1 VVDQPVKRQSLSS
14 IANLGQA
21 LLALDLKKASTTTVA
36 KATQNLSRP
45 ARLQLLSKLDS
56 LLRGASRKSE
66 TERVVAA
73 KLFVSLLPD
82 SFGHIEKWL
91 GKKGDRWNYEFHFS
105 LFCYL
110 DDSLALSL
118 EPKVVERIETL
129 IVEYLETAKS
139 GTAEAAWMAA
149 DLLGHHWPG
158 RSSLNALMSAA
169 KQGHHVEGRKAALS
183 GLQRRLEDPGRGGR
197 SEIIETLQKVASND
211 ASLAI
216 RRKAETLLAKT
227 KKHA

>member
-1 VVDQPVKRQSLSS
+1 MGDRLVKRQSLNS
-14 IANLGQA
+14 IANLGQE
-21 LLALDLKKASTTTVA
+21 LLALDPKKASTTNIA
-36 KATQNLSRP
+36 NATGKLSQP
-45 ARLQLLSKLDS
+45 ARLQLLSKLDA

-82 SFGHIEKWL
+82 SLGHIEKWL

-118 EPKVVERIETL
+118 EPKVVDRIETL
-129 IVEYLETAKS
+129 VVEYLEAAKS

-158 RSSLNALMSAA
+158 RSSLNALMSTA

-183 GLQRRLEDPGRGGR
+183 GLQRRLEDHSQGDR
-197 SEIIETLQKVASND
+197 SEIIETLQKVASSD
-211 ASLAI
+211 ANLAI
-216 RRKAETLLAKT
+216 RRKAERLLEKT
-227 KKHA
+227 KT